1 MLDTKQVGKRRKKDK
16 YRKSQKRNLP
26 QLHFRLCNTCHNNKM
41 FFIEGDIP
49 SHVLYYEVMKMTNLT
64 KTRII
69 IFINYLIGILA
80 LIFAFYIILMSIAV

>member
-1 MLDTKQVGKRRKKDK
+1 MEREEKMTNIAKA
-16 YRKSQKRNLP
+16 KSGIFRNYTLGFAT
-26 QLHFRLCNTCHNNKM
+26 LATIIKM

-49 SHVLYYEVMKMTNLT
+49 SLVLYYEVMKMTNLT
-64 KTRII
+64 KIRII